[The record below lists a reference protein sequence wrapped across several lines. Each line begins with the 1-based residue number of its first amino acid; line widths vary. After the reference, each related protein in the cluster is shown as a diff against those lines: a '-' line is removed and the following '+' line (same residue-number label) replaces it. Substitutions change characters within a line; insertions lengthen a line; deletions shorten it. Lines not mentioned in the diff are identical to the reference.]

1 MTFSAPVPNFLKGMV
16 KQPTRHDS
24 DDDEDGPTKER
35 SVPQRP
41 EEDIDRPEDD
51 SEKPLLEVD
60 PSNFTP
66 EELEKFLESNPHA
79 TIGTARPG
87 KKGTNMNPLKR
98 KAAEDAAKDAL
109 KKLGVNVPS
118 EEIAAEATPKD
129 AAETKSKT
137 TIGPTAKKPK
147 PAKGES
153 SSAGVKNKKLLSFDE
168 D

>member
-1 MTFSAPVPNFLKGMV
+1 MVPK
-16 KQPTRHDS
+16 KQNGNGS
-24 DDDEDGPTKER
+24 SSDEDEFGRTKQR

-41 EEDIDRPEDD
+41 EEDLDRPEDD

-79 TIGTARPG
+79 SLGTARPG

-98 KAAEDAAKDAL
+98 KAAEEAAQDAL
-109 KKLGVNVPS
+109 KKLGGNVPTDK
-118 EEIAAEATPKD
+118 EAEVTSKD
-129 AAETKSKT
+129 AAESETKSKT

-147 PAKGES
+147 PAKES
-153 SSAGVKNKKLLSFDE
+153 SAAGVKNKKLLSFDE